1 METVGGASQPLK
13 SITGANMAVSIPEDF
28 FARGKAFTHQDY
40 HTMTAAQVMDFI
52 FDPTAYAPPP
62 GALNRIVGF
71 FPSIFAEA
79 GPILMDIFYDVDES
93 GDGVTQGIFN
103 RDSTSPNVASSI
115 LRLDP
120 TTITNPGTRFTGIGI
135 PANATGAGQQ
145 VSSSVEDQLP
155 FALDTTKKY
164 LIRLTNQNGNDT
176 LVTMRFTFF
185 EI

>member
-1 METVGGASQPLK
+1 MEIVGGASQPLK
-13 SITGANMAVSIPEDF
+13 SITGGNIAVSIPEDF

-40 HTMTAAQVMDFI
+40 HTMVAAQVMNFI
-52 FDPTAYAPPP
+52 FDPTAYVPPP

-79 GPILMDIFYDVDES
+79 GPILMDIYYDVDAS
-93 GDGVTQGIFN
+93 GDGVVQEIFN
-103 RDSTSPNVASSI
+103 RDSISTNVASST
-115 LRLDP
+115 LKLDP
-120 TTITNPGTRFTGIGI
+120 TTITSPGTRFTGIGI
-135 PANATGAGQQ
+135 PANSIGSGQQ

-164 LIRLTNQNGNDT
+164 LIRLTNQNGADT